1 MASPRQTEW
10 KVLLALGDLAVF
22 TGAILPTL
30 FLRYGTIHASD
41 VRLHLVPFLCVS
53 VLWITI
59 FYIAGMYRQ
68 EIRQDTVRLFRT
80 YLESMLVNFA
90 LSAAFFYLLPFFTI
104 APRANLFLHFLVSLV
119 LGYAWRMAFERVV
132 RTYSRTPTILFIGAS
147 ERKRGLEELIQ
158 HHPVLFALTH
168 WLPLGEREPSAR
180 NHLTLVNTR
189 DIHSLLRDGM
199 IDLCVVDDHANL
211 EPDLQRT
218 LCLSLGTNF
227 LILDLAE
234 FEELVKERVPLA
246 HLSET
251 WLLRHLNES
260 KKSWYEQLK
269 RAIDVLLA
277 IPFGLV
283 TLLLLPFVAL
293 GIKTSSK
300 GPVFYSQERVGMRGQ
315 LFRLWKFRTMHT
327 DAERSGPQFTADSKN
342 DPRLFKLGRWL
353 RRLRIDE
360 LPQIWNVLRG
370 DLSFIGPR
378 PERPEFVAP
387 LALKYPL
394 YDLRHIIRPGLTG
407 WAQVTYLKPNKVL
420 DDNLIKLQYDLYYL
434 KHRSFVLDFLILLKT
449 IGVVVKREGT

>member
-10 KVLLALGDLAVF
+10 KILLALGDLAVF

-30 FLRYGTIHASD
+30 FLRYGAIHASD

-90 LSAAFFYLLPFFTI
+90 FSAAFFYLLPFFTI

-158 HHPVLFALTH
+158 HHPVLFTLTH
-168 WLPLGEREPSAR
+168 WLPLGEYEPTIR
-180 NHLTLVNTR
+180 NNLTLVNTR
-189 DIHSLLRDGM
+189 DIHSLLRDGVV
-199 IDLCVVDDHANL
+199 DLCVVDDHANL

-269 RAIDVLLA
+269 RAIDLLLA
-277 IPFGLV
+277 IPFGVMTVLM
-283 TLLLLPFVAL
+283 LPFVAV

-327 DAERSGPQFTADSKN
+327 DAERSGPQFTADSKS

-360 LPQIWNVLRG
+360 LPQIWNVFRG

-378 PERPEFVAP
+378 PERPEFVVP
-387 LALKYPL
+387 LALTYPL